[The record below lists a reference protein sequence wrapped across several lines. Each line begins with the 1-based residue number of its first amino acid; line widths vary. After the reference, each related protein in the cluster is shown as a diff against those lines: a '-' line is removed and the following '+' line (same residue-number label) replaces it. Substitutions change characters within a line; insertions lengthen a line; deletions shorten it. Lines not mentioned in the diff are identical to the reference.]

1 MINHVLEKGLW
12 AMGFS
17 AERKKEEKVNSHFA
31 PAGLWVII
39 HKFHHHGPPRVLS
52 LNRFNYFK
60 CYTFTRLCE
69 QWFLFVGGKFTL
81 GIFT

>member
-31 PAGLWVII
+31 PVGLWVII
-39 HKFHHHGPPRVLS
+39 HKFQSPWTAES
-52 LNRFNYFK
+52 SFA
-60 CYTFTRLCE
+60 
-69 QWFLFVGGKFTL
+69 
-81 GIFT
+81 